1 MADQLP
7 KHLGGHMNKT
17 HLDQGSL
24 EYMIANYNIKTM
36 LDIGC
41 GPAGMVELA
50 RSLGI
55 DAQGIDGDFK
65 VNRPDVPVII
75 HDYEKGPSPLNI
87 KVDLVWS
94 CEFVEHV
101 WEEFLPNFMKDFQR
115 GKYVIMTYAPPGK
128 QGHHHVN
135 CNTEKY
141 WIGIFKEY
149 GFDYS
154 PELTAD
160 IREVSTMGTRT
171 NIAKPGKPPKWSI
184 SKTAFVHKHGLV
196 FVKR

>member
-1 MADQLP
+1 MTNQLP

-24 EYMIANYNIKTM
+24 EYMINNYNIKTM

-50 RSLGI
+50 CNLGI
-55 DAQGIDGDFK
+55 NAQGIDGDFK
-65 VNRPDVPVII
+65 VERPNVPVII
-75 HDYEKGPSPLNI
+75 HDYEKGPSPLDI
-87 KVDLVWS
+87 EVDLVWS

-115 GKYVIMTYAPPGK
+115 GKYVIMTYAPIGK
-128 QGHHHVN
+128 GGHHHVN
-135 CNTEKY
+135 CNTEEY
-141 WIGIFKEY
+141 WINVFEQY

-154 PELTAD
+154 PELTAN
-160 IREVSTMGTRT
+160 IRGVTTMGTRT
-171 NIAKPGKPPKWSI
+171 NIAKPGKPPKWKI
-184 SKTAFVHKHGLV
+184 SKTAFVHKHGLA
-196 FVKR
+196 FIKR